1 MLLSDISNMSR
12 QELYACIA
20 DKKTEMEDKFEKG
33 EIEKSFCIGGNSYT
47 NKEWKKMI
55 ERVDKNIEEIKEEQ
69 KQAEEEKKEH
79 LENILQTYETGMN
92 KSLYFVTKLNE
103 NYKQQFPYENLAEN
117 GVITYNGVTFNCDSQ
132 SNAIC
137 LGDMSDKKNVLK
149 IPLSDGGSL
158 LVNRDNICELA
169 DAMSMFSPED
179 IKRIMCAIADDKKA
193 KEVQN
198 TIDEEKNEI
207 GDTDNTVKSRE

>member
-1 MLLSDISNMSR
+1 MLLSDISSMSR
-12 QELYACIA
+12 QELFACIA
-20 DKKTEMEDKFEKG
+20 DKKTEMEDKLEKG

-47 NKEWKKMI
+47 NKEWNKLI

-69 KQAEEEKKEH
+69 KQLKEEKKEY
-79 LENILQTYETGMN
+79 LEEIKNTYEAGIN

-103 NYKQQFPYENLAEN
+103 SYKQQFPYENLAEN
-117 GVITYNGVTFNCDSQ
+117 GIITYNGVTFNCDSQ
-132 SNAIC
+132 KNAIC
-137 LGDMSDKKNVLK
+137 LGDMSNVKNVIT

-158 LVNRDNICELA
+158 MVNRDNIGELA

-193 KEVQN
+193 QEVQN
-198 TIDEEKNEI
+198 TIDEEKNGI
-207 GDTDNTVKSRE
+207 GDTDNALKCRE